1 MERGRPPGPPP
12 PPAMAAA
19 KDGGAKAV
27 RILKDSVLPALF
39 KEPRTFKRSARGLFQ
54 GKHIHFGNKVSLP
67 NNSKTRRTWKP
78 NVVTKRMYSETLNR
92 HVRIR
97 LVTSALKAI
106 DHSGGLD
113 NYLTHRTH
121 SVLKSHVG
129 SKLKKQIE
137 MKVGLERA
145 TRRVKALEAKPE
157 RDMSARDRAWLNLH
171 PHIQAQKRLGLRV
184 ASLIAIRDAGKELTT
199 KQAQW
204 VDDALLTNGNVPQR
218 PSMPYIRPIAVE
230 PVEGYNPK
238 LRDPKAQA
246 YKLRRM
252 HNAMRVRNRIAARL
266 NGEDV

>member
-12 PPAMAAA
+12 PPSMAAA

-137 MKVGLERA
+137 MKVVLSI
-145 TRRVKALEAKPE
+145 K
-157 RDMSARDRAWLNLH
+157 
-171 PHIQAQKRLGLRV
+171 
-184 ASLIAIRDAGKELTT
+184 
-199 KQAQW
+199 
-204 VDDALLTNGNVPQR
+204 
-218 PSMPYIRPIAVE
+218 
-230 PVEGYNPK
+230 
-238 LRDPKAQA
+238 
-246 YKLRRM
+246 
-252 HNAMRVRNRIAARL
+252 
-266 NGEDV
+266 